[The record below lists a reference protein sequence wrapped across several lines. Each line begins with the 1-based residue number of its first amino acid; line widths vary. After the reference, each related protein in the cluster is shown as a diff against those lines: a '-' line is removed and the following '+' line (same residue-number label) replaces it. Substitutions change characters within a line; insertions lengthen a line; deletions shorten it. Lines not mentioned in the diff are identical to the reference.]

1 MKKSIII
8 LLQVLISIL
17 FLVKCSPGN
26 AVKVESFTPQGEIDK
41 LSNFVIEFSQ
51 DLAPVE
57 AIDQWSDEEYVTFTP
72 HISGKF
78 KWASPSTLIFS
89 PDGTLEPIQSYE
101 AKVTDKVLFGKKFSP
116 DFEEFSFHTPYFDVT
131 KVDLFWTNIPYQNY
145 KLSVQANVYF
155 NYPVDPNELKK
166 YLSVTK
172 DGKQI
177 ENYQVVTEKK
187 ADVIAINFGEI
198 SQTDKK
204 QKFEIKVKQ
213 GFESVI
219 GKKGI
224 SEERKFSSELPPIT
238 KLAITNVSSGF
249 DGSTGW
255 IEVSTTQTVDDK
267 RLKDYVTTDP
277 KKKLEFF
284 VSDNRFRIETDLANI
299 RTVDL
304 LIKKGMPGLYG
315 GQLEFDYEQTIN
327 MVNVNPSINFTDKMG
342 MYLMRSGLENL
353 EVNAVNISKVQVE
366 VAQVFKNNILH
377 FLNRSSYNYYYD
389 DEYYYEYNYG
399 YNPTYYTADYGKTLY
414 TDKIELKDSKNW
426 LQSFSVNMNK
436 ALNQKYQGI
445 YVITVRSDDER
456 WIHDSKFIA
465 VSDLGIITKA
475 SGDDIYVFV
484 NSIKTTEPVADAEV
498 TIVST
503 NNQNILTGKTG
514 ADGVIH
520 FADVKKQIEGFSS
533 RLVVVEKG
541 EDFNFIDLNRTRIE
555 TSRFDVG
562 GMYQQTSNFNTFVY
576 GPRDIYRPGEE
587 VTISAILRND
597 KIQTIKDIQV
607 FTKIISPTGKVF
619 EEFNNKLNEQG
630 SFEFS
635 FSMPD
640 YAQTGRYVAEVY
652 TGSKQLIGTYGFSV
666 EEFVP
671 DKIRVNT
678 KADEDKVQPGD
689 LVNISVD
696 AEFLFGA
703 KASGLKYETDIQLTH
718 RAYFSKNFRRYDFT
732 TSSISNPSY
741 QNTFL
746 DGKLDSKGKTE
757 IDYRVPADVVSKG
770 IITGTAY
777 TSIFDLTGRTVTRSA
792 SFDVFPKNYFIG
804 IKSSGYY
811 YGTGDQLNFKFVA
824 VDPEDEPLNKFEA
837 IVKLVRYEWQTVLK
851 NNGGRYYYA
860 SEQKEIE
867 EWQKN
872 VQLNGETTFDFSVS
886 KSGRY
891 QLRVSKKGSNDYV
904 YDQFYAYGWA
914 RSTASSFEVDKE
926 GRVEIVFDKEKYEP
940 GDKAKVLFTCPFSGK
955 MLVTFERNE
964 VQSYQYIKVEK
975 RSAELELTMTDD
987 NMPNIYVTATLFK
1000 KHDMEN
1006 ATPFLVGHGFAS
1018 ARVVKNTNKLNVSVT
1033 APEKIKPNTIQQVT
1047 IKTESQKDIFVT
1059 LAAVDEGILQVTNYE
1074 TPDPFKFMYAKR
1086 PLLVGSYDLYKL
1098 LLPEIVSVSSSTGGD
1113 EMMSKQLEKRT
1124 NPIKVKRFKLL
1135 SYWSGIKKTNGDG
1148 TVTVSINIPQF
1159 NGDVRLMAVA
1169 YTNSR
1174 FGSADKH
1181 MKVADDLIIEPQI
1194 PRFLAT
1200 NDSLVAPVSL
1210 INTTNK
1216 SADVTVNL
1224 KVSGPLSSS
1233 VKQKTINLKPNSTGK
1248 AEFIIKT
1255 FSETGAGKIIFETSG
1270 LAKVKEEI
1278 DIAVRPVSP
1287 LVVETDA
1294 GSITGGKELKIE
1306 LPKNFIKGTQKTTL
1320 TISKFPALKFS
1331 KQLKY
1336 LVGYPYGCIEQTV
1349 SKLFPQIYFED
1360 LAKLVAPELYKT
1372 TNPAYYVKE
1381 GIRKIESMQLY
1392 DGSMAYWQGGDYTN
1406 WWGSVY
1412 AAHFLL
1418 EAKKAGYN
1426 VSESVLNKLLNY
1438 ISVQSKT
1445 QQTYDYV
1452 SYSPT
1457 GRTISKKAKKEI
1469 LYSLYVLALADKG
1482 DISTMNYYKA
1492 RPHLVTKD
1500 CRYLLAGSYALM
1512 DRWNSYYE
1520 IVPNSFE
1527 PEKTERE
1534 TDGTFD
1540 SDIRANAIM
1549 LNVLL
1554 EVEPSNKQVPLI
1566 VKYLANNSDRMYS
1579 TQERSFA
1586 LLALGKAA
1594 SANADANVTIDIVSN
1609 GKSIGKYSGKD
1620 MTLSDVT
1627 FGDGNIVLKAEGKGD
1642 VYYFWSVEGI
1652 KQNEKVKEE
1661 DSYMQVR
1668 RSYYSYRSGMKITN
1682 NSFYQGE
1689 LIVCKIALTGFE
1701 RNAGNIVITDM
1712 LPAGFEIEN
1721 PRLNPATE
1729 LQWKPQYPLP
1739 IQYLDIRDDRL
1750 LLFTNLE
1757 RNKTR
1762 EFYYLLRAVTQ
1773 GTYQLP
1779 VIGAEAM
1786 YDQEFHSYNG
1796 AGKIKVIEMP
1806 E

>member
-8 LLQVLISIL
+8 LSQILISIL
-17 FLVKCSPGN
+17 FLIKCSTGN

-51 DLAPVE
+51 DLAPAEV
-57 AIDQWSDEEYVTFTP
+57 IDKWSDEEYVTFTP

-78 KWASPSTLIFS
+78 KWASPSTLVFS
-89 PDGTLEPIQSYE
+89 PEGTLEPIQSYE

-145 KLSVQANVYF
+145 KLSVQANIHF

-166 YLSVTK
+166 YLDITA

-177 ENYQVVTEKK
+177 ENYQVVTEKN
-187 ADVIAINFGEI
+187 ADVIAINFGEV

-204 QKFEIKVKQ
+204 QKFEVKVKQ

-219 GKKGI
+219 GKKGL
-224 SEERKFSSELPPIT
+224 SEERKFTSELPPIT
-238 KLAITNVSSGF
+238 NLAITNVSSGF

-277 KKKLEFF
+277 QKKLSFF
-284 VSDNRFRIETDLANI
+284 VSDNRFRIETDLGNVQ
-299 RTVDL
+299 TVDL
-304 LIKKGMPGLYG
+304 LIKKGMPGLFG
-315 GQLEFDYEQTIN
+315 GQLEFDYQQKVSL
-327 MVNVNPSINFTDKMG
+327 VNVNPSINFADKNG
-342 MYLMRSGLENL
+342 MYLMKGGLENL
-353 EVNAVNISKVQVE
+353 EVNAVNLGKVNVE
-366 VAQVFKNNILH
+366 VSQIFKNNIIH
-377 FLNRSSYNYYYD
+377 FLNQYSYNYYYD
-389 DEYYYEYNYG
+389 YDYDEYYYD
-399 YNPTYYTADYGKTLY
+399 YNPEYYTGDFGKSLY
-414 TDKIELKDSKNW
+414 TKKIDLKNSKNW
-426 LQSFSVNMNK
+426 LQNFTLNLDEV
-436 ALNQKYQGI
+436 LNQKYDGM
-445 YVITVRSDDER
+445 YVVTVRSDDQR

-465 VSDLGIITKA
+465 ISDLGIITKI
-475 SGDDIYVFV
+475 SDDDIYVFV

-498 TIVST
+498 TIIST
-503 NNQNILTGKTG
+503 NNQKILTGKTG
-514 ADGVIH
+514 ADGVMH
-520 FADVKKQIEGFSS
+520 FSNVKKQTEGFSN
-533 RLVVVEKG
+533 RLVVVEK
-541 EDFNFIDLNRTRIE
+541 EKDFNFIDLRSTGIE

-576 GPRDIYRPGEE
+576 GPRDIYRPGED
-587 VTISAILRND
+587 VSISAILRND
-597 KIQTIKDIQV
+597 KIQTIKDIPV
-607 FTKIISPTGKVF
+607 ITKIISPTGKVF

-630 SFEFS
+630 SFELTFS
-635 FSMPD
+635 LPD
-640 YAQTGRYVAEVY
+640 YAQTGKYVADIY
-652 TGSKQLIGTYGFSV
+652 TGSKQLIGAYSFSV

-671 DKIRVNT
+671 DKIRVQA
-678 KADEDKVQPGD
+678 KADKEKVKPGD

-703 KASGLKYETDIQLTH
+703 KAAGLKYETDIQLNH
-718 RAYFSKNFRRYDFT
+718 RAYISKNFRSYDFT
-732 TSSISNPSY
+732 SSSVSNPSY
-741 QNTFL
+741 QNTLL
-746 DGKLDSKGKTE
+746 DGTLDSQGKTQ
-757 IDYRVPADVVSKG
+757 IDHRVPADIISKG
-770 IITGTAY
+770 FVTGTAY
-777 TSIFDLTGRTVTRSA
+777 VSVFDLTGRTVTRTA
-792 SFDVFPKNYFIG
+792 SFDIYPKDYFIG
-804 IKSSGYY
+804 VKSTGYY
-811 YGTGDQLNFKFVA
+811 YGTGDKLNFKFVA
-824 VDPEDEPLNKFEA
+824 VNTEDKALNKFDA
-837 IVKLVRYEWQTVLK
+837 VVKLVRYEWQTVLK
-851 NNGGRYYYA
+851 NNSGRYYYA
-860 SEQKEIE
+860 SEQKEIN
-867 EWQKN
+867 EWEKN
-872 VQLNGETTFDFSVS
+872 VQLNGETPFEFSVN
-886 KSGRY
+886 KSARY
-891 QLRVSKKGSNDYV
+891 QLRIYKQGSSEYQHED
-904 YDQFYAYGWA
+904 FYAFGWGS
-914 RSTASSFEVDKE
+914 STASSFEVDKE
-926 GRVEIVFDKEKYEP
+926 GRVDIVFDKEKYEP
-940 GDKAKVLFTCPFSGK
+940 GDKAKILFTCPFSGK
-955 MLVTFERNE
+955 MLVTLERNN
-964 VQSYQYIKVEK
+964 VQSYQYVNVTN

-987 NMPNIYVTATLFK
+987 NMPNIYVSATLFK

-1006 ATPFLVGHGFAS
+1006 SSPFLVGHGFAS
-1018 ARVVKNTNKLNVSVT
+1018 ARVVKNSNKLNVSIT
-1033 APEKIKPNTIQQVT
+1033 SPEKIKPNTTQQIT
-1047 IKTESQKDIFVT
+1047 IKTESSSDIFVT

-1086 PLLVGSYDLYKL
+1086 PLQVQSYDLYKM
-1098 LLPEIVSVSSSTGGD
+1098 LLPEIVSMSSSTGGD
-1113 EMMSKQLEKRT
+1113 EMMSKQLEKRS
-1124 NPIKVKRFKLL
+1124 NPVKVKRFKLL

-1169 YTNSR
+1169 YTNSQ
-1174 FGSADKH
+1174 FGSGDKH
-1181 MKVADDLIIEPQI
+1181 MKVADDLILEPQI

-1216 SADVTVNL
+1216 SAEVTVNL
-1224 KVSGPLSSS
+1224 KVSGPLISS
-1233 VKQKTINLKPNSTGK
+1233 VKQKTIDLKPNSTGK
-1248 AEFIIKT
+1248 AEFIIT
-1255 FSETGAGKIIFETSG
+1255 TGSETGAGKITFETSG

-1278 DIAVRPVSP
+1278 DIAVRPISP
-1287 LVVETDA
+1287 LIVETGV
-1294 GSITGGKELKIE
+1294 GSISGGNQLKIE

-1372 TNPAYYVKE
+1372 TNPVYYVKE

-1418 EAKKAGYN
+1418 EAKKAGYD

-1438 ISVQSKT
+1438 ISTQAKT
-1445 QQTYDYV
+1445 QKTYDYV
-1452 SYSPT
+1452 TYSST
-1457 GRTISKKAKKEI
+1457 GRTISKKASKEI

-1482 DISTMNYYKA
+1482 DIATMNYYKA
-1492 RPHLVTKD
+1492 RPHLVTND

-1527 PEKTERE
+1527 EERTDRQ

-1594 SANADANVTIDIVSN
+1594 SANAEADTKIDIQSN

-1620 MTLSDVT
+1620 LTLSDVS
-1627 FGDGNIVLKAEGKGD
+1627 FGDGNILLKSEGKGE

-1661 DSYMQVR
+1661 DANMQVR
-1668 RSYYSYRSGMKITN
+1668 RSYYSYRTGMKIIN

-1729 LQWKPQYPLP
+1729 LKWKPQYPIP
-1739 IQYLDIRDDRL
+1739 VQYMDIRDDRL